1 MSTSNFD
8 NIAVIDIETSDP
20 YISEFG
26 PGAIRGLGRILGVGI
41 YCPSQNIDGYFDVSE
56 EIVNIVMNDPS
67 LTKVFHNGVY
77 DLQWLVNGPDH
88 LSYSGRI
95 EDTMTR
101 EALLDSY
108 EDHYDLD
115 SCCRRRGLTGKN
127 KGDTIEDFWKKAGG
141 RGKAITN
148 LDKIPRQIVAKY
160 CQQDCRATYDLF
172 MSQVQPLHDQNL
184 DEVNDLEC
192 RLYPFLIALMGSG
205 FRLDWDKRSALSEQL
220 NEEYSKLEK
229 ELFNK
234 YGPFNINSGADLA
247 NIWRKEGIP
256 IEYTSR
262 GSPSFSAGVMEKCK
276 HPIAHTIQHMKA
288 ITKCLTAFVDGAFVD
303 KRYQGRIYSSFYPMK
318 RDEGGTIT
326 GRWSSRDI
334 NLQQIPARGDKWG
347 KEIRSMFIPEDGM
360 ALAAFDYKQIEYRM
374 FAHFAAASRAP
385 GSEHIVETFKKN
397 PDTDYH
403 EMGQRL
409 MGWMD
414 MGKEG
419 RHLVKNFGFGSVY
432 GMGPKSFAEKFASSL
447 LHAHPEADPD
457 NLLPL
462 ATSLM
467 NEYFAK
473 VPFVKPT
480 QQQIMHVAQTRGY
493 VRTVG
498 GRRQRMPP
506 DNGVYK
512 LVNYL
517 CQGSAADVMKKGLA
531 DAWDAGVFGTGAVIP
546 HAVVHDEAVCS
557 FTPNKEGVEAMRT
570 LKECMANAYKLT
582 IPIGVDT
589 EVGPDW
595 GHCNDD
601 NWQEICKQVA

>member
-1 MSTSNFD
+1 MSALNSE
-8 NIAVIDIETSDP
+8 IAVVDIETSDP
-20 YISEFG
+20 YLNKFG
-26 PGAIRGLGRILGVGI
+26 PGAVRGLGKILGIGI
-41 YCPSQNIDGYFDVSE
+41 YCPSRGIDDYYSPD
-56 EIVNIVMNDPS
+56 DPVARNLLKDGS
-67 LTKVFHNGVY
+67 LVKVFHNGVY

-88 LSYSGRI
+88 FEVNGRI

-108 EDHYDLD
+108 AEHYDLD
-115 SCCRRRGLTGKN
+115 SCCQRRGLVGKN
-127 KGDTIEDFWKKAGG
+127 KGDTIDDFWARNGG
-141 RGKAITN
+141 KGKAISN
-148 LDKIPRQIVAKY
+148 LDKIPRQVVGMY
-160 CQQDCRATYDLF
+160 CRQDCRATYHLF
-172 MSQVQPLHDQNL
+172 LSQIEPLQDQNL
-184 DEVNDLEC
+184 EEVNTLEC

-205 FRLDWDKRSALSEQL
+205 FRLDWDKRTALSESL
-220 NEEYSKLEK
+220 NEEYNRLTA
-229 ELFNK
+229 ELTAK
-234 YGPFNINSGADLA
+234 YGPFNINSAADLA

-256 IEYTSR
+256 IEYTSS
-262 GSPSFSAGVMEKCK
+262 GKPSFASGVMEKCK
-276 HPIAHTIQHMKA
+276 HPLAHTIQHMKA

-303 KRYQGRIYSSFYPMK
+303 CRYNGRIYSSFYPMK
-318 RDEGGTIT
+318 RDEGGTVT

-334 NLQQIPARGDKWG
+334 NLQQIPARDDKWG

-360 ALAAFDYKQIEYRM
+360 ILAAFDYKQIEYRM
-374 FAHFAAASRAP
+374 FAHFAAASHAP
-385 GSEHIVETFKKN
+385 GAEHIIETFQKN

-414 MGKEG
+414 MGKAG
-419 RHLVKNFGFGSVY
+419 RHLIKNFGFGSVY
-432 GMGPKSFAEKFASSL
+432 GMGPRSFSEKFASSL
-447 LHAHPEADPD
+447 LHAHPDADPD

-467 NEYFAK
+467 NEYFDK

-480 QQQIMHVAQTRGY
+480 QQKIMSIAQVRGY
-493 VRTVG
+493 VKTVG

-531 DAWDAGVFGTGAVIP
+531 DAWDAGVFKPGVVIP

-557 FTPNKEGVEAMRT
+557 FAPTKEGVEAMQT

-595 GHCNDD
+595 GHCNED
-601 NWQEICKQVA
+601 NWQDICNKVA